1 MKNRVGLLLVALFT
15 VPLLAQTDI
24 LRPQTLAAWD
34 EHVGTANVRLEH
46 DVREKNSF
54 LLIDHDP
61 GLRARLRGG
70 AIVIS
75 PVGNNGHTAVPHGI
89 ITDWVGDVFVP
100 NATIGDV
107 VAQLNDYDRYR
118 QFFNPTRGGRSP
130 AQSRGSRIQLFHGF
144 APKGSF
150 CDACP
155 GRRLFES
162 QTTKVDDDRW
172 YTVSRTT
179 RLQDVENYGE
189 PSQRKLPPDQGH
201 GYIWRIYNITRF
213 EERDGGVYVEI
224 EAMVL
229 SRDVPAGL
237 RWLIDPV
244 VRQLPR
250 NSLAATLQQTRDAVT
265 APNGVPGMLAQSGS
279 SEGSK

>member
-1 MKNRVGLLLVALFT
+1 MKNRVGLLLVVLFT

-34 EHVGTANVRLEH
+34 EYIGTANVRLEH
-46 DVREKNSF
+46 DVRQKNSF
-54 LLIDHDP
+54 FLIDHDP

-100 NATIGDV
+100 NTTISDV

-118 QFFNPTRGGRSP
+118 QFFNPSVVDAHLLSHTGAEYNFSMVLR
-130 AQSRGSRIQLFHGF
+130 QKVLFVTPVLEG
-144 APKGSF
+144 
-150 CDACP
+150 DY
-155 GRRLFES
+155 ES
-162 QTTKVDDDRW
+162 QTTELDEHRW

-213 EERDGGVYVEI
+213 EECDGGVYIEI
-224 EAMVL
+224 EAMAL

-279 SEGSK
+279 AEGSK

>member
-1 MKNRVGLLLVALFT
+1 VNNRVSLVLFALLT

-24 LRPQTLAAWD
+24 LRPQTLAAWN
-34 EHVGTANVRLEH
+34 EHVGAANARLEH

-54 LLIDHDP
+54 LLIDRVP
-61 GLRARLRGG
+61 GLSARLRGG
-70 AIVIS
+70 TIVVS
-75 PVGNNGHTAVPHGI
+75 PVGSTGHTAVPHGI

-100 NATIGDV
+100 NTTIGDV
-107 VAQLNDYDRYR
+107 VSQLNDYDRYG
-118 QFFNPTRGGRSP
+118 QFFNPSVVDARLLSHAGAEYNFSMVVR
-130 AQSRGSRIQLFHGF
+130 QKVLFVTPVLEGDYS
-144 APKGSF
+144 A
-150 CDACP
+150 
-155 GRRLFES
+155 

-172 YTVSRTT
+172 FTVSRTT
-179 RLQDVENYGE
+179 RLQDIENYGE
-189 PSQRKLPPDQGH
+189 PGQRKLPPDHGH
-201 GYIWRIYNITRF
+201 GYIWRVYNVTRF

-229 SRDVPAGL
+229 SRDVPTGL

-250 NSLAATLQQTRDAVT
+250 NSLAATLRQTRDAVT

>member
-1 MKNRVGLLLVALFT
+1 VKNRVGLLLFALFT

-34 EHVGTANVRLEH
+34 EYIGTANVRLEH
-46 DVREKNSF
+46 DVRQKNSF
-54 LLIDHDP
+54 FLIDHDP

-118 QFFNPTRGGRSP
+118 QFFNPTVVDARLLSHTGAGYSFSMVLR
-130 AQSRGSRIQLFHGF
+130 QKVLFVTPVLEG
-144 APKGSF
+144 
-150 CDACP
+150 DY
-155 GRRLFES
+155 ES
-162 QTTKVDDDRW
+162 QTTELDGYRW

-189 PSQRKLPPDQGH
+189 PNQRKLPPDQGH

-213 EERDGGVYVEI
+213 EERDGGVYIEI
-224 EAMVL
+224 EALAL

-265 APNGVPGMLAQSGS
+265 RPSGVPGMLAQSGS
-279 SEGSK
+279 AEGSK

>member
-15 VPLLAQTDI
+15 VPLQAQTDI
-24 LRPQTLAAWD
+24 LRPRTLAAWN
-34 EHVGTANVRLEH
+34 EYVGAANARLEH
-46 DVREKNSF
+46 DVRQKNSLF
-54 LLIDHDP
+54 LIDHDP

-70 AIVIS
+70 AIVVS
-75 PVGNNGHTAVPHGI
+75 PVGSNGRTAVPHGL

-100 NATIGDV
+100 NTTISDV
-107 VAQLNDYDRYR
+107 VAQLNDYDRYP
-118 QFFNPTRGGRSP
+118 QFFNPSVVDAHLLSHTGAEYNFSMVLR
-130 AQSRGSRIQLFHGF
+130 QKVLFVTPVLEG
-144 APKGSF
+144 
-150 CDACP
+150 DY
-155 GRRLFES
+155 ES
-162 QTTKVDDDRW
+162 QTTELDEHRW

-201 GYIWRIYNITRF
+201 GYMWRINNITRF
-213 EERDGGVYVEI
+213 EERDGGVYIEI
-224 EAMVL
+224 EAMAL

-250 NSLAATLQQTRDAVT
+250 NSLAATLQQTRDAVI
-265 APNGVPGMLAQSGS
+265 APNVVPGMLAQSGS
-279 SEGSK
+279 AEGLK